1 MLDKLSKKIL
11 KYMNEQPQ
19 PSDTYYNFDEDLDE
33 IAEAVASD
41 SESVRSAV
49 RYLHEQGHI
58 KFAHYN
64 DSNIAACFYLD
75 HKGLHH
81 EEFNRLEAKERWKE
95 RFYGFVSGV
104 LVSVLASL
112 IILWLS

>member
-11 KYMNEQPQ
+11 QYMNEQPQ

-33 IAEAVASD
+33 VAEAVASD

-49 RYLHEQGHI
+49 RYLHERKLI
-58 KFAHYN
+58 EFAYYN
-64 DSNIAACFYLD
+64 DSDIAACFYLD
-75 HKGLHH
+75 HKGLHY
-81 EEFNRLEAKERWKE
+81 EEFNQLEAKERWKE
-95 RFYGFVSGV
+95 RLYGFASGI

-112 IILWLS
+112 IISWLS